1 MNRILRVFCLFAVLY
16 GSSCFSQILP
26 PLPTTATMQN
36 YTQQGSMSAN
46 TKGTPVKPVVYNP
59 VLDNTQNQNQSLM
72 QEAENHIKAQ
82 SMQDKAMKEAQAD
95 IAENF
100 GSRISYSLS
109 SGSVN
114 PDAAFYHQ
122 AFDKIVLID
131 TAYSIKD
138 NVFLTENAYFNN
150 KLDKQEFDQIIKES
164 AAFLTSKMK
173 EQGYDLNSNSAKNF
187 MLFQFFS
194 ETLQLKNSKNKHLP
208 FKYDFEDYMGVQDY
222 SKMFVTKLLRT
233 GSGQCHSMPLLYL
246 ILAEEVGAEAYLSL
260 SPNHSYIRFP
270 DDNGKWYNVELTN
283 GMFST
288 ASYILQ
294 SGYIKSEALQN
305 KIYMENLSRKEL
317 LSQQLTDLA
326 AGYIYKFGYD
336 EFAQAVIDKALALYP
351 NSISAHMVKANLD
364 TARFEYVMQ
373 QLGINPRSKE
383 QLQRIRNYPEAIAL
397 LNTVNSQYSHI
408 DSLGYEPMSPEAY
421 QQWLQAMKGEKEKQ
435 EDEKIKNM
443 LKGLNSGTKTL
454 RN

>member
-1 MNRILRVFCLFAVLY
+1 MNRTLRVFRLFAVLY
-16 GSSCFSQILP
+16 GSSCFSQIIP

-36 YTQQGSMSAN
+36 YTQQASMSIN
-46 TKGTPVKPVVYNP
+46 TKGTPVKPTVYNP
-59 VLDNTQNQNQSLM
+59 VLDNQQSQNQNLM

-82 SMQDKAMKEAQAD
+82 SMQEKAMQEAQAD
-95 IAENF
+95 IAEIF
-100 GSRISYSLS
+100 GSRTTYSLPS
-109 SGSVN
+109 RVTN
-114 PDAAFYHQ
+114 PDAVFYHQ
-122 AFDKIVLID
+122 AFEKIILTD
-131 TAYSIKD
+131 TVYSTKD
-138 NVFLTENAYFNN
+138 NVFLIENAYFNN

-164 AAFLTSKMK
+164 KAFLTSKMK

-246 ILAEEVGAEAYLSL
+246 ILAEEIGAQAYLAL

-270 DDNGKWYNVELTN
+270 DDKGKWYNVELTN

-326 AGYIYKFGYD
+326 TGYIYKFGYD
-336 EFAQAVIDKALALYP
+336 EFAQTIIDKSLALYP
-351 NSISAHMVKANLD
+351 NSISANMVKANLD
-364 TARFEYVMQ
+364 TTRFEYVMK
-373 QLGINPRSKE
+373 QLGIDPRDRE

-397 LNTVNSQYSHI
+397 LNTVKGQYAHI
-408 DSLGYEPMSPEAY
+408 DNLGFEAMSPEDY
-421 QQWLQAMKGEKEKQ
+421 QQWLQAMKGEKGKQ

>member
-1 MNRILRVFCLFAVLY
+1 MN
-16 GSSCFSQILP
+16 
-26 PLPTTATMQN
+26 
-36 YTQQGSMSAN
+36 AN
-46 TKGTPVKPVVYNP
+46 TKGTALKPAGYNP
-59 VLDNTQNQNQSLM
+59 IFENQQSHNQTLM
-72 QEAENHIKAQ
+72 QEAENHIKVQ
-82 SMQDKAMKEAQAD
+82 LMQKKAMQQATAD
-95 IAENF
+95 VAENF
-100 GSRISYSLS
+100 GSRISYRLPSRAK
-109 SGSVN
+109 N

-122 AFDKIVLID
+122 AFEKIILTD
-131 TAYSIKD
+131 TMYSIRD

-150 KLDKQEFDQIIKES
+150 KLDKNEFDQIIKQS
-164 AAFLTSKMK
+164 ADFLTSKMK

-194 ETLQLKNSKNKHLP
+194 ETLQLKNGKNKHLP

-246 ILAEEVGAEAYLSL
+246 IIAEEIGAKAYLAL

-270 DDNGKWYNVELTN
+270 DDSGKWYNIELTN

-336 EFAQAVIDKALALYP
+336 EFAQTVIDRALALYP
-351 NSISAHMVKANLD
+351 NSLSANMVKAKLD
-364 TARFEYVMQ
+364 TARFEHAMR
-373 QLGINPRSKE
+373 QLGIDPRDRE
-383 QLQRIRNYPEAIAL
+383 QLQRIGSYPEAIAL
-397 LNTVNSQYSHI
+397 LNTVNGQYERI
-408 DSLGYEPMSPEAY
+408 DNLGYEPMPSEAY
-421 QQWLQAMKGEKEKQ
+421 QKWLQTMKSEKEKQ

-443 LKGLNSGTKTL
+443 LKGLKSGYKFI